1 MALFRNN
8 EATLSYAG
16 LVILEK
22 GDMLSASDDIFSI
35 DLQFTTQTVD
45 LLDAARPAL
54 GNFGNTQE
62 KKSFTIV
69 RDYPTPAAAMTAA
82 QEIADF
88 AETHPL
94 GDLTY
99 TCGEYSKTWAAGV
112 SSLRVNTSVPPIGV
126 RVTYVW
132 EFMLKNKN

>member
-1 MALFRNN
+1 MALYKNN
-8 EATLSYAG
+8 EATLSYEG
-16 LVILEK
+16 RVILAK

-35 DLQFTTQTVD
+35 DLQFNTQAVN
-45 LLDAARPAL
+45 LLDAARPTL

-62 KKSFTIV
+62 KKSFSIV
-69 RDYPTPAAAMTAA
+69 RDYATPESAMTAA

-112 SSLRVNTSVPPIGV
+112 ASLRVNTSVPPIGV

-132 EFMLKNKN
+132 EFMLSNKN